1 MRQLKDVMDLRPLLI
16 GTLVDNAAT
25 AIGNSVD
32 TNGFADILV
41 ICQWAVTGGTADAQA
56 RLTFKFQEGDAAA
69 STGGDMTD
77 ITNGAVMGSMKVQT
91 SYGTAL
97 TYPFL
102 ASTCFYERLK
112 ATNDGALRKRHLRVI
127 ASLAGTSG
135 TNFCYTVS
143 VLLGR
148 PYDSDLIQRAEI
160 FETNAAEFT
169 LPQWEGA

>member
-32 TNGFADILV
+32 TQGFADILV
-41 ICQWAVTGGTADAQA
+41 ICQYAVVGGTADAQG
-56 RLTFKFQEGDAAA
+56 RLTFRFQEGDAAA

-77 ITNGAVMGSMKVQT
+77 ITNGAIMGSMKVQT

-97 TYPFL
+97 TFPFL
-102 ASTCFYERLK
+102 ASTCFYERLRL
-112 ATNDGALRKRHLRVI
+112 ANDGAARKRYIRPI
-127 ASLAGTSG
+127 AQLDGTSG
-135 TNFCYTVS
+135 TLFNYAIS

-160 FETNAAEFT
+160 FSSNAAEFT